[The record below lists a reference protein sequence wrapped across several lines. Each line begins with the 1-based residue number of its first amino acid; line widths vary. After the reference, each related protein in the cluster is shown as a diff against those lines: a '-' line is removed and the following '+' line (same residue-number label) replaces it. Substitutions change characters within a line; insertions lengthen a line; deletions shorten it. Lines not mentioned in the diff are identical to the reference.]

1 MSNNSTPKNIKYV
14 VGQAVYNVSPTDDIV
29 NIDTSV
35 TPVLVVLPNIGN
47 AGLML
52 FRKQF
57 FINDATGNALVNNIT
72 IIAAGGIVNSGQLTV
87 ININSG
93 SSIASIVDINEYQVS
108 TDSVLGGGTVTGA
121 DNGLSLNINTVELG
135 GALITPTTITTDS
148 TNRLDITDSF
158 GNAFSTRD
166 GAGNWGLA
174 TQSTNINSS
183 YVNDY
188 ISGGNTYDSS
198 LIIVN
203 FGSVKTFTGA
213 TDCWTFGDYGTFT
226 NSNQTFSFG
235 RFTTLTSAIA
245 SFTIG
250 DYNTIE
256 ASTTIFA
263 IGNSNS
269 LNIGT
274 TTNIFGTNNVLE
286 NVTNSFVLGNNNLLP
301 TSNFNTE
308 GLYNFGDSLSLT
320 TTANITSVVNIGF
333 VNTLNLITPS
343 AGIYIV
349 GDSNSIIDSC
359 DYTLLFG
366 ESVTVTRSDHSFIFG
381 IYHQLTDSSAIWAI
395 GESHILGTSSYILVQ
410 GNSNT
415 INDVNNSTIIGITN
429 QLDNSSYVSIFGN
442 YNFYSGISS
451 KTILGD
457 NGLNLIVDEF
467 GNIGNLL
474 TMTSKLHIDGLLEFT
489 DNADALLNSLT
500 IGAFYRTGDLVKV
513 VH

>member
-1 MSNNSTPKNIKYV
+1 MNSSPKNIKYIS
-14 VGQAVYNVSPTDDIV
+14 NVTTYVIDISDDIINV
-29 NIDTSV
+29 DTSLYQV
-35 TPVLVVLPNIGN
+35 FIVLPNIPSSGLILYNKVFYINDISGN
-47 AGLML
+47 AS
-52 FRKQF
+52 
-57 FINDATGNALVNNIT
+57 VNNI
-72 IIAAGGIVNSGQLTV
+72 IIDAAGSTVNSGQNTKII
-87 ININSG
+87 INGG
-93 SSIASIVDINEYQVS
+93 SAQAYIADINEYNVAVDGPS
-108 TDSVLGGGTVTGA
+108 GGGTVTGA

-135 GALITPTTITTDS
+135 GALITPTIITTDS
-148 TNRLDITDSF
+148 TNTLNITDSF
-158 GNAFSTRD
+158 GNAFTTRD
-166 GAGNWGLA
+166 VNGNWGLA

-213 TDCWTFGDYGTFT
+213 IDCWTFGDYGSFT

-235 RFTTLTSAIA
+235 RFTTLNSAVS

-250 DYNTIE
+250 DTNTLE

-263 IGNSNS
+263 VGNSNT

-286 NVTNSFVLGNNNLLP
+286 NITNSFVLGNNNSLP
-301 TSNFNTE
+301 TSNSNTE
-308 GLYNFGDSLSLT
+308 RLYNFGDSLSLT
-320 TTANITSVVNIGF
+320 TTADITSVVNIGF

-349 GDSNSIIDSC
+349 GDSNRIIDSC

-381 IYHQLTDSSAIWAI
+381 IYHELTDSSAIWAI
-395 GESHILGTSSYILVQ
+395 GESHILGKSSYILVQ

-415 INDVNNSTIIGITN
+415 VNDVNNSTIIGITN

-442 YNFYSGISS
+442 FNFYSGISS

-500 IGAFYRTGDLVKV
+500 IGAFYRTGDIVKV